1 MVTLVRIKKTD
12 EYIEANYIPEDTSEE
27 GYIKMRLLDHE
38 VVERKL
44 TPSDG
49 TVLHSYFVHAKNGL
63 NEILKADTVPKRWV
77 VMWY

>member
-1 MVTLVRIKKTD
+1 MVTLVKINKTD
-12 EYIEANYIPEDTSEE
+12 EYIEANYIPEHTQEE
-27 GYIKMRLLDHE
+27 GYIKMRLSDRE

-49 TVLHSYFVHAKNGL
+49 TVLKSYFVHARNGL
-63 NEILKADTVPKRWV
+63 YQILKTDTVPDRWV